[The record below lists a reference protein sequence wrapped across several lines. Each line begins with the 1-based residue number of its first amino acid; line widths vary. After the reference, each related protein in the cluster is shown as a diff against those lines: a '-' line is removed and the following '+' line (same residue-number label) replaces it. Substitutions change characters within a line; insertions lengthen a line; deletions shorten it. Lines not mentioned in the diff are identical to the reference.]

1 MFFKGLLFTMALGMM
16 SCGDDDKK
24 DEIVDDPLQT
34 ETEYYIV
41 GTVSDANGA
50 VTGAKAEVNGTNS
63 DTDANGVYSLT
74 LKEAGTYVV
83 KFSANG
89 LEAHEESVTIANGAA
104 NRTQVTLNVKLAKA
118 IDMTK
123 GAQEEVKEGSDTTLS
138 VPDQET
144 GEKDAAFIS
153 IPDGAADAGTTITAV
168 VYEEAKA
175 TLAEEKTTSVQEMTA
190 SVNNVAVTTTPA
202 GAVAQNDIEILIPN
216 GAEDSYFDVERMEA
230 LKDGNVATK
239 AATVFGDVTFK
250 NNNYVITIPKGES
263 IAGKYIANVKY
274 TKKAENAK
282 SGAYNKVNGESNV
295 VKFENRDYNAKD
307 VTLDVE
313 VTCGWNYLVSPAE
326 ALKAVGAS
334 DGLVATIQKYI
345 ENDEGKEGT
354 YTVTKNLNA
363 SISGNHVLYFGS
375 RAKVQE
381 KSYTF
386 DIIVK
391 GGKKSSVTIKLL
403 CYIGYT
409 EDYTNGPI
417 SQHSGGTTGGNN

>member
-307 VTLDVE
+307 VTLNVE